1 MLAGTMLATTVLATA
16 MVRIAPESYS
26 DAAPLIPLI
35 AGGLVAPT
43 IYRMINKSVK
53 YADKRIPFIVGAVV
67 AMLLFI
73 GLALLLIPELG
84 VEGAPLAMIGA
95 FIPPS
100 LYVFYRSQRGRSPI
114 RMPWRPMFL
123 ATLLAVAVALA
134 HSQLD
139 PGGVVLQVIAGL
151 LAIALW
157 IVLCLLTGAVPQAH
171 RAPLLAM
178 VRGLRPGG
186 SGGGFQPVA
195 GLEALTP
202 RERRALRR
210 AIVRGLPPEEAA
222 NPVLDG
228 EGNGDRAERAS
239 VALVKLLR
247 RTAAEGGVPGL
258 PGDYAR
264 TGNRPRDRA
273 RDAQI
278 GAFLF
283 APGPIAERDQIGKR
297 LINDGVAEA
306 FDLHTLEAVIA
317 SLRRVEKPVWKKGS

>member
-1 MLAGTMLATTVLATA
+1 
-16 MVRIAPESYS
+16 
-26 DAAPLIPLI
+26 
-35 AGGLVAPT
+35 
-43 IYRMINKSVK
+43 
-53 YADKRIPFIVGAVV
+53 
-67 AMLLFI
+67 MLLFV
-73 GLALLLIPELG
+73 GFSLLLIPELG

-139 PGGVVLQVIAGL
+139 PGGVVLQVLAGL
-151 LAIALW
+151 FAIGLW

-178 VRGLRPGG
+178 VRGLRPGAAAH
-186 SGGGFQPVA
+186 GFQPVA

-202 RERRALRR
+202 QERRALRR

-228 EGNGDRAERAS
+228 GGNGDRAERAN

-273 RDAQI
+273 RDSQI

-283 APGPIAERDQIGKR
+283 APGPIAERDQLGKR

-306 FDLHTLEAVIA
+306 FDLHTLEAVVA
-317 SLRRVEKPVWKKGS
+317 SLKRVEKPVWKKGS